1 MEIQTFGANGLRK
14 ERSSG
19 SSLFDFEYK
28 ILIPGGGKIWIQ
40 RKNMNT
46 DWNSMAL
53 NGLPKFMIGTEKS
66 ITVFRSWV
74 IVKSEAAKSASCK

>member
-28 ILIPGGGKIWIQ
+28 ILIPGGGK
-40 RKNMNT
+40 NMNT
-46 DWNSMAL
+46 
-53 NGLPKFMIGTEKS
+53 EKKYEY
-66 ITVFRSWV
+66 RL
-74 IVKSEAAKSASCK
+74 K